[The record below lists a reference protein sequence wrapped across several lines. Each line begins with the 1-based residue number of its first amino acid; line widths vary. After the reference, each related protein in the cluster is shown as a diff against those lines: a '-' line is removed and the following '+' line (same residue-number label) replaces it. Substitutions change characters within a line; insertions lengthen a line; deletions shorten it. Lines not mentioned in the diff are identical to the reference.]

1 MTGWISRL
9 MSFWMT
15 CLSVLYSELESKQL
29 FKGEKAKKK
38 RRSDSSA

>member
-9 MSFWMT
+9 MSFLTT

-29 FKGEKAKKK
+29 FKVKEQT
-38 RRSDSSA
+38 